1 MMSSLSEDENPSE
14 GEKRLGTV
22 SGEASAGGGRGGFCR
37 QGNVLLL
44 HDQERGPAR
53 VQEVRHVGGYRLRLG
68 RGEGGAHRRRVIEP
82 VLGDGVV
89 GRRRLVRVRKH
100 PVQNQPP

>member
-22 SGEASAGGGRGGFCR
+22 SGEASAGRGRGGSCG

-44 HDQERGPAR
+44 HDQEREPAQ
-53 VQEVRHVGGYRLRLG
+53 VQVVRDVGGDRLPS
-68 RGEGGAHRRRVIEP
+68 GEAKAALIAAGSSTQSSATAS
-82 VLGDGVV
+82 
-89 GRRRLVRVRKH
+89 
-100 PVQNQPP
+100 

>member
-1 MMSSLSEDENPSE
+1 MRIPSE
-14 GEKRLGTV
+14 GDKRLGTV
-22 SGEASAGGGRGGFCR
+22 SGEASAGGGRGGSYG

-44 HDQERGPAR
+44 HDQEREPAQIQ
-53 VQEVRHVGGYRLRLG
+53 VVRHVGGDRLPLG
-68 RGEGGAHRRRVIEP
+68 RGQGGAHRRRVIEP

-100 PVQNQPP
+100 PVHHQPP